1 MQSGVHEK
9 NSHLFYRLHI
19 FPAETI
25 TDGDKQNFSILLIRT
40 KCIGMDFINKNKEP
54 EVF

>member
-9 NSHLFYRLHI
+9 KVISSIVSI
-19 FPAETI
+19 FSRRTI
-25 TDGDKQNFSILLIRT
+25 ADGDKQNFSILLIRT

>member
-1 MQSGVHEK
+1 MHSGVHEK
-9 NSHLFYRLHI
+9 KVISLIVSI

-25 TDGDKQNFSILLIRT
+25 ADGDKQNFTILLIRT